1 MSLCCLAH
9 AVAPALCTCS
19 FANMPT
25 KVVSKPAALPEL
37 PAGHV
42 LGKWTLG
49 KRLGAGGF
57 GYVHEATHPALPGQV
72 FALKVAVLKEAS
84 RGSKPAK
91 DTHGAVMIHKE
102 VNTYRNVVGRHAS
115 RHFARLAPRD
125 AYEENAQYRWL
136 VMDKLGDSLA
146 QKAANKKVPFST
158 VANIGLQVVRAAA
171 HMRTQYVCACNP
183 EDNTAPHLFRCCRLT
198 LWRLFTKSR
207 TSLWMC
213 PRATCCLVRP
223 VVRRVTCACACARVH
238 ESVCCPPAVTDVAG
252 APPTSMKAAPGAE
265 RERVLA

>member
-1 MSLCCLAH
+1 MYVCWAQKKPRYYPLDREPLAVCPLRSDQRSCT
-9 AVAPALCTCS
+9 AAPAPPSPACSRAACGLYYGCVLWDSSCHVYSCLCGQPACVPPVQCS
-19 FANMPT
+19 VNMPT

-37 PAGHV
+37 PVGHV

-136 VMDKLGDSLA
+136 VMDKLGASLA
-146 QKAANKKVPFST
+146 EKAATKKVPFST
-158 VANIGLQVVRAAA
+158 VANIGLQVVCVRARV
-171 HMRTQYVCACNP
+171 HTRTRMCVSFGT
-183 EDNTAPHLFRCCRLT
+183 TAGA
-198 LWRLFTKSR
+198 
-207 TSLWMC
+207 
-213 PRATCCLVRP
+213 RATC
-223 VVRRVTCACACARVH
+223 
-238 ESVCCPPAVTDVAG
+238 SAV
-252 APPTSMKAAPGAE
+252 
-265 RERVLA
+265 